1 MMRKYELCVVL
12 KPSLNEEEAKA
23 EFEKVQALVER
34 FGGTVDKV
42 DEWGKRKLA
51 YEIDK
56 INEGIYFF
64 IIFTAG
70 TEAPAE
76 IESRIRIMESV
87 LRYLIIS
94 LEK

>member
-1 MMRKYELCVVL
+1 MRKYELCVIL
-12 KPSLNEEEAKA
+12 KPNLNEEDAKA
-23 EFEKVQALVER
+23 EFEKVQGLVTR

-42 DEWGKRKLA
+42 DEWGKRRLA

-64 IIFTAG
+64 IIITAG

-76 IESRIRIMESV
+76 IESRVRIMESV

>member
-1 MMRKYELCVVL
+1 MRKYELCVVL
-12 KPSLNEEEAKA
+12 KPNLNEEEAKA
-23 EFEKVQALVER
+23 EFEKIQGLVSR
-34 FGGTVDKV
+34 FGGVVDKV

-64 IIFTAG
+64 IIFTAEA
-70 TEAPAE
+70 EAPAE